1 MKIIILYKRIKDSFK
16 GHFLF
21 LAYLTYIRRSSS
33 LEKDTEADI
42 ILRTFDINSSNM
54 FCSMHDFISKTL
66 SLNL

>member
-42 ILRTFDINSSNM
+42 ILHVPST
-54 FCSMHDFISKTL
+54 
-66 SLNL
+66 